1 MPSKKPN
8 EKRIEFVKTKFKVI
22 ESKTLNL
29 EKEQFFKLP
38 YSTALEAVDADLSK
52 TAYRLWIYL
61 SANYRK
67 SDRDVDLPSQTE
79 LAIRLNVSRQA
90 VNGALGELDASGLL
104 PQGITFKKKASADVE
119 RQIQDRLKDEL
130 GGQVEVVTA
139 VGRIDLLTESE
150 VIEIKE
156 ISDWKEALGKILAYS
171 AFFPNHSKRIHL
183 FGKQDLSKL
192 ALAQA
197 TCSEFGITVTFEEVQ

>member
-8 EKRIEFVKTKFKVI
+8 EKKVEEVKARFKLV
-22 ESKTLNL
+22 ELKTLDL
-29 EKEQFFKLP
+29 EKERFFKLP
-38 YSTALEAVDADLSK
+38 YSTALEAVDAELSK

-61 SANYRK
+61 SANYPFGNK
-67 SDRDVDLPSQTE
+67 DIDLPSQTE

-90 VNGALGELDASGLL
+90 MSNAFGELHDAGLL
-104 PQGITFKKKASADVE
+104 PKWLAFKKMNSSDTE
-119 RQIQDRLKDEL
+119 YQIQQRLQSEL

-150 VIEIKE
+150 VIEIKC
-156 ISDWKEALGKILAYS
+156 IDDWKEALGKILAYS
-171 AFFPNHSKRIHL
+171 AFFSEHCKRIHL
-183 FGKQDLSKL
+183 FGRADLTKL

-197 TCSEFGITVTFEEVQ
+197 TCAEFNITVTFEEVK